1 MRYGN
6 THLGMDLDDRTR
18 VADVMSTPL
27 ETVGADAPL
36 REAARRMRDDEISA
50 LVVTTGGGC
59 IVTQSDVVGAVADGL
74 DPAATTVR
82 DVMTEDV
89 ETVTPD
95 LMMQEVAA
103 MMTMYGVKH
112 LPVVDDDYVGMVST
126 TDVAEHLS

>member
-1 MRYGN
+1 
-6 THLGMDLDDRTR
+6 MDLDDRTR

-27 ETVGADAPL
+27 ETIGADAPI
-36 REAARRMRDDEISA
+36 RDAARRMRDDDISA

-74 DPAATTVR
+74 DPEATTVR

-112 LPVVDDDYVGMVST
+112 LPVVDDDYVGMVSS

>member
-1 MRYGN
+1 
-6 THLGMDLDDRTR
+6 MDLDDRTR

-27 ETVGADAPL
+27 ETIGADAPI
-36 REAARRMRDDEISA
+36 RDAARRMRDDDISA

-74 DPAATTVR
+74 DPETTTVR

-112 LPVVDDDYVGMVST
+112 LPVVDDDYVGMVSS

>member
-1 MRYGN
+1 
-6 THLGMDLDDRTR
+6 MDLDDRTR

-27 ETVGADAPL
+27 RTIGGDEPV
-36 REAARRMRDDEISA
+36 REAARRMRDEGISA
-50 LVVTTGGGC
+50 LVVTAGGGC
-59 IVTQSDVVGAVADGL
+59 IVTQSDVVGAVADGR
-74 DPAATTVR
+74 DPEATTVR

-112 LPVVDDDYVGMVST
+112 LPVVDDDYVGMVSS
-126 TDVAEHLS
+126 TDIAEHLS

>member
-1 MRYGN
+1 
-6 THLGMDLDDRTR
+6 MDLDDRTR

-27 ETVGADAPL
+27 ETIGAEAPL
-36 REAARRMRDDEISA
+36 REVARRMRDEEISA

-59 IVTQSDVVGAVADGL
+59 IVTQSDVVGAVADGR
-74 DPAATTVR
+74 DPEATTVR
-82 DVMTEDV
+82 EVMTDDV

-112 LPVVDDDYVGMVST
+112 LPVVDDDYVGMVSS
-126 TDVAEHLS
+126 TDIAEHLS

>member
-1 MRYGN
+1 
-6 THLGMDLDDRTR
+6 MDLDDRTR

-27 ETVGADAPL
+27 ETIGADAPI
-36 REAARRMRDDEISA
+36 RDAARRMRDDDISA

-74 DPAATTVR
+74 DPETTAVR

-112 LPVVDDDYVGMVST
+112 LPVVDDDYVGMVSS
-126 TDVAEHLS
+126 TDIAEHLS

>member
-1 MRYGN
+1 
-6 THLGMDLDDRTR
+6 MDLEDRTR

-27 ETVGADAPL
+27 EMIGGDAPL
-36 REAARRMRDDEISA
+36 RDAARRMRDEGISA

-59 IVTQSDVVGAVADGL
+59 IVTQSDVVGAVADGR
-74 DPAATTVR
+74 DPEATTVR

-112 LPVVDDDYVGMVST
+112 LPVVDDDYVGMVSS
-126 TDVAEHLS
+126 TDIAEHLS

>member
-1 MRYGN
+1 
-6 THLGMDLDDRTR
+6 MDLDDRTR

-27 ETVGADAPL
+27 ETIGADAPL
-36 REAARRMRDDEISA
+36 REAAQRMRDENISA

-59 IVTQSDVVGAVADGL
+59 ILTQSDVVGAVANGS
-74 DPAATTVR
+74 DPEATTVR

-95 LMMQEVAA
+95 LMLEEVAA

-112 LPVVDDDYVGMVST
+112 LPVVDDDYVGMMSST
-126 TDVAEHLS
+126 DIAAHIS

>member
-1 MRYGN
+1 
-6 THLGMDLDDRTR
+6 MDLDDRTR

-27 ETVGADAPL
+27 ETIGANAPI
-36 REAARRMRDDEISA
+36 RNAARRMRDDDISA

-59 IVTQSDVVGAVADGL
+59 IVTQSDVVGAVADGR
-74 DPAATTVR
+74 DPDGTTVR

-112 LPVVDDDYVGMVST
+112 LPVVDDDYVGMVSS
-126 TDVAEHLS
+126 TDIAEQLS

>member
-1 MRYGN
+1 
-6 THLGMDLDDRTR
+6 MDLDDRTR

-27 ETVGADAPL
+27 ETIGADAPL
-36 REAARRMRDDEISA
+36 RDAARRMRDDGISA

-59 IVTQSDVVGAVADGL
+59 MVTKSDVVGAVASGL

-126 TDVAEHLS
+126 TDIAEHLS

>member
-1 MRYGN
+1 
-6 THLGMDLDDRTR
+6 MDLDDRTR

-27 ETVGADAPL
+27 ETIGADAPL
-36 REAARRMRDDEISA
+36 RDVARRMRDEDISA

-59 IVTQSDVVGAVADGL
+59 IVTQSDVVGAVADGR
-74 DPAATTVR
+74 DPEATAVR

-112 LPVVDDDYVGMVST
+112 LPVVDDDYVGMVSS

>member
-1 MRYGN
+1 
-6 THLGMDLDDRTR
+6 MDLDDRTR

-27 ETVGADAPL
+27 ETIGADAPL
-36 REAARRMRDDEISA
+36 REAARRMRDENISA

-59 IVTQSDVVGAVADGL
+59 ILTQSDVVGAVADGS
-74 DPAATTVR
+74 DPEATTVC

-95 LMMQEVAA
+95 LMLEEVAA

-112 LPVVDDDYVGMVST
+112 LPVVDDDYVGMMSST
-126 TDVAEHLS
+126 DIAAHIS